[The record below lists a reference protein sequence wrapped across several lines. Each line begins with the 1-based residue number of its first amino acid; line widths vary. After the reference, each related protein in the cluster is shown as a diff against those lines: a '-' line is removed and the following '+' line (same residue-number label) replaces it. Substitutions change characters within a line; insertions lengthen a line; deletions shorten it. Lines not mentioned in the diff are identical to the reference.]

1 MDLSSIDRP
10 TDPNQQSSGQPTGT
24 NINDPQYAIKLLA
37 GAWQQEQDIDKLRK
51 ECENLVSLYK
61 ALQKEYKTLQK
72 ENQTLRA
79 ELTTLRQT
87 TERKLRM

>member
-1 MDLSSIDRP
+1 MSSPIDRP
-10 TDPNQQSSGQPTGT
+10 NRQTSGQPTGPNT
-24 NINDPQYAIKLLA
+24 KDPQYAIKLLA
-37 GAWQQEQDIDKLRK
+37 GAWQQEQDIEKLRK

-72 ENQTLRA
+72 ENESLRA

-87 TERKLRM
+87 TESKLRM